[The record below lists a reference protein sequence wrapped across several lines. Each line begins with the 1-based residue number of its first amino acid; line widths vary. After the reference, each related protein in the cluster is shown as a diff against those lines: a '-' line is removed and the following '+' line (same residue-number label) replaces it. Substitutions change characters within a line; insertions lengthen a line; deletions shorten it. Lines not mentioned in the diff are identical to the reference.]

1 MQTNKKKTYKMKVQL
16 LVSANPGNKAEAA
29 VRRKYTNNKDEQLR
43 EAVQYCLQNNVRGH
57 AALKT
62 GRFNLIK
69 DRETINRR
77 LDGKVKT
84 GEERSYCTIFTA
96 EEELSV
102 VKFLKNKNRAC
113 QGLNKAKL
121 TKLFLDILKI
131 RNHMNRKL
139 KGGRKFV
146 KLTPNA
152 KKALEQNKLSRSFWR
167 RFEAKHPSLTSKRQG
182 HVSVNR
188 ALSCTREMACDH
200 LDELAEE
207 LIDAGI
213 MTNAEQAEHGVWKG
227 NIDTGRIFNCD
238 ETPQFVSYGVDGTSA
253 GLVYAGKG
261 DSCQEMV
268 RENRECVTV
277 HPFVSFSGEVA
288 ICQVIFAAVGITS
301 QMAPAAAVDKIQ
313 HLLISTTDH
322 GVSDQESF
330 LAACTEFDKYL
341 TEKKILRPV
350 VLMAD
355 GHGSRFEY
363 EVLQFLLEK
372 QIWLFIGPAFST
384 SVTQLLDQLNKN
396 LHQQYRRSKDN
407 LFNAFQSINR
417 EAFMVI
423 LAEIWPLWATQ
434 EGLMK
439 AAKRVGIT
447 KEALDVNFM
456 QKDKFETAASL
467 IRGEEDT
474 PSTPDPLR
482 IISPDK
488 RKGSAEYYKR
498 KFEQAQQIIHNLS
511 ERSLVLEEIPD
522 LLTVK
527 KVKPNPEKA
536 SVRVTQVHGSMR
548 AQDVIAKVENIRKEK
563 EKKAEAKKQA
573 TEKKEGMK
581 EAFIRCKE
589 KCNCNQK
596 KCSASGLKQCPIC
609 KNVLKSNCSKSNCK
623 VDGVKPTMILPAS
636 RKDCK
641 VGGRKKLKYDEDE
654 EEDEEDLEDYDDE
667 EEEQE
672 EEYEEEKDDEEEEEE
687 DEDEEDLEDDGED
700 EEEEQEKEYE
710 EEKDDE
716 EDLVEK
722 KGNDEGDDIEYGMF
736 EIGEGSGMQKMN
748 PDALVPIPIKN
759 VSCGDWVKVI
769 YIGTPFIG
777 KVIPDLVTSKKV
789 KKHVR
794 VRCLKHPYG
803 VRKPQLM
810 EPEDE
815 AADYSKVYQCLE
827 TPKLEKVGRV
837 WMWNY

>member
-1 MQTNKKKTYKMKVQL
+1 
-16 LVSANPGNKAEAA
+16 
-29 VRRKYTNNKDEQLR
+29 
-43 EAVQYCLQNNVRGH
+43 
-57 AALKT
+57 
-62 GRFNLIK
+62 
-69 DRETINRR
+69 
-77 LDGKVKT
+77 
-84 GEERSYCTIFTA
+84 
-96 EEELSV
+96 
-102 VKFLKNKNRAC
+102 
-113 QGLNKAKL
+113 
-121 TKLFLDILKI
+121 
-131 RNHMNRKL
+131 
-139 KGGRKFV
+139 
-146 KLTPNA
+146 
-152 KKALEQNKLSRSFWR
+152 
-167 RFEAKHPSLTSKRQG
+167 
-182 HVSVNR
+182 
-188 ALSCTREMACDH
+188 
-200 LDELAEE
+200 
-207 LIDAGI
+207 
-213 MTNAEQAEHGVWKG
+213 
-227 NIDTGRIFNCD
+227 
-238 ETPQFVSYGVDGTSA
+238 
-253 GLVYAGKG
+253 
-261 DSCQEMV
+261 
-268 RENRECVTV
+268 
-277 HPFVSFSGEVA
+277 
-288 ICQVIFAAVGITS
+288 
-301 QMAPAAAVDKIQ
+301 MAPASAVDKIQ

-341 TEKKILRPV
+341 TDKQILRPV

-355 GHGSRFEY
+355 GHSSRFEY

-396 LHQQYRRSKDN
+396 LHQQYRKSKDN

-423 LAEIWPLWATQ
+423 LAEIWPLWATK

-456 QKDKFETAASL
+456 QQDKFETAASL

-488 RKGSAEYYKR
+488 RKGSAEYFKR

-511 ERSLVLEEIPD
+511 ERSIVLEDVPD

-548 AQDVIAKVENIRKEK
+548 AQDVIAKVQHIRKEK
-563 EKKAEAKKQA
+563 EKKAEANKQA
-573 TEKKEGMK
+573 AEKKECMK

-596 KCSASGLKQCPIC
+596 KCSATGLKQCPIC

-636 RKDCK
+636 RTDCNPSR
-641 VGGRKKLKYDEDE
+641 RKKLTYDESEEEEEEDE
-654 EEDEEDLEDYDDE
+654 EEDEDEEDLEDDNEDEEE

-672 EEYEEEKDDEEEEEE
+672 EEYEEEKDE
-687 DEDEEDLEDDGED
+687 
-700 EEEEQEKEYE
+700 
-710 EEKDDE
+710 E

-722 KGNDEGDDIEYGMF
+722 EENNEGDDIEYGMF
-736 EIGEGSGMQKMN
+736 EIGEGSGNQVIK
-748 PDALVPIPIKN
+748 PDALVPIPIRN

-769 YIGTPFIG
+769 YFGTPFIG

-789 KKHVR
+789 RKHVR
-794 VRCLKHPYG
+794 VRCLKYPYG
-803 VRKPQLM
+803 VRKPQVM
-810 EPEDE
+810 ELEDE